1 MTWEGM
7 QKFSFLR
14 SVYGELTKS
23 ERRIADYIAA
33 HAETVMEQTIA
44 DIAGQTDSS
53 EITVSRFC
61 KKVGC
66 TGLQEVKLQVAAGL
80 STAAHDTYHDIHG
93 DDSTYTVMW
102 KIFKNLTEGLQDTA
116 GLIVPA
122 AVDRAVSI
130 LSAAG
135 RVEVYGFGNSATV
148 CRDIATRYMRL
159 GLWIQAYSD
168 AHMQVTAAALLQPG
182 DAVIAVSHS
191 GASAELLHS
200 VQTAKKNGAAVIAI
214 TGHSRSPLA
223 ALADVCLCGMGR
235 EVKYSSEA
243 GASRLIHMALGDLLY
258 TRLAMTRSE
267 IFQKNMKK
275 MRREIRKK
283 RIHSDEKD

>member
-7 QKFSFLR
+7 QKFPFLR

-116 GLIVPA
+116 GLISGGRGSGGFHFVRS
-122 AVDRAVSI
+122 RAGGSVRI
-130 LSAAG
+130 
-135 RVEVYGFGNSATV
+135 RQFGYCMSGY
-148 CRDIATRYMRL
+148 C
-159 GLWIQAYSD
+159 D
-168 AHMQVTAAALLQPG
+168 A
-182 DAVIAVSHS
+182 
-191 GASAELLHS
+191 
-200 VQTAKKNGAAVIAI
+200 
-214 TGHSRSPLA
+214 
-223 ALADVCLCGMGR
+223 
-235 EVKYSSEA
+235 
-243 GASRLIHMALGDLLY
+243 IHALGTLD
-258 TRLAMTRSE
+258 S
-267 IFQKNMKK
+267 
-275 MRREIRKK
+275 
-283 RIHSDEKD
+283 SV